1 MEELKEYFEKA
12 KGVGI
17 IATAGSEGRVN
28 LAVYSRPHFLED
40 GSLAFIMR
48 DRLTH
53 HNIQSN
59 PHAAY
64 LFMEEGP
71 GYKGKRL
78 HLTKIREDDDP
89 ELINS
94 LARRAYAGQREE
106 ARFLVSFKLDKEM
119 PLIGP
124 GEEPKV

>member
-1 MEELKEYFEKA
+1 MDLKTYFEDT

-17 IATAGSEGRVN
+17 LSTADKDGHVDA
-28 LAVYSRPHFLED
+28 AVYSRPHFMED
-40 GSLAFIMR
+40 GTIALIMN

-53 HNIQSN
+53 HNLTSN

-78 HLTKIREDDDP
+78 FLTKV
-89 ELINS
+89 
-94 LARRAYAGQREE
+94 REE
-106 ARFLVSFKLDKEM
+106 EDTELLYTLKRRTYPSEAEANKSTRYLVFFEITKEL
-119 PLIGP
+119 PLIGS
-124 GEEPKV
+124 GKS